1 MHARRDVTLLTM
13 YEAIEEDADL
23 GALVQGYVKHQ
34 VPAPEWI
41 GDRQLLLARRIR
53 DLRHD
58 HLAHRLSQLDNMIAA
73 KQPAEQQISAWEE
86 ERAKLKETLTAE

>member
-13 YEAIEEDADL
+13 YEAVQEDVEL
-23 GALVQGYVKHQ
+23 MALAQGYVKHQ

-58 HLAHRLSQLDNMIAA
+58 HMAHRASQLKSMIAS
-73 KQPAEQQISAWEE
+73 KQPAEQQITAWQDELG
-86 ERAKLKETLTAE
+86 KLEAALTA